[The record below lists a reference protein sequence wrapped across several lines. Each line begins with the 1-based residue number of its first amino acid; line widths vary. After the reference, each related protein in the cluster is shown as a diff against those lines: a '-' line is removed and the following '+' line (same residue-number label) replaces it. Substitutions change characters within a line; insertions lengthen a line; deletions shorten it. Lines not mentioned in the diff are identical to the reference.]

1 MRFPVESQAFAQ
13 LVRDLVG
20 RKVAVL
26 GHMRPDGD
34 CIGSQVALCRLLRA
48 AGADAI
54 CVNRH
59 PVPRTL
65 RAFVGDTPFL
75 VETEFTWDGHVG
87 VAVDCADLTRIGPDL
102 VGKFPQGLYGNI
114 DHHISNNRF
123 ATHHNLIIDHVA
135 AAAEILAEFAHDL
148 GLLVDPVVAQA
159 LYVGL
164 ATDTG
169 QFRFR
174 SVTPE
179 VFDVAARLV
188 RHGASPEAASASLYE
203 QDTFGRLDLLGRF
216 LKSLEISDGGR
227 ICSGVIPLGTFEA
240 TGTTKEDTE
249 GLVDYPRCIEGVDIA
264 VLMEELK
271 DGIKGSL
278 RAKDPVYRLDLLAK
292 KLNGGGHTLAAGFN
306 LHGAKLAADK
316 ERILSLIAAHIRE
329 TDAARDGES

>member
-1 MRFPVESQAFAQ
+1 MRFPAESRMFAQ
-13 LVRDLVG
+13 MLAELRG
-20 RKVAVL
+20 KKVAVL

-34 CIGSQVALCRLLRA
+34 CIGSQVALCRLLNG
-48 AGADAI
+48 AGAHAV

-65 RAFVGDTPFL
+65 RAFVGDTPFFI
-75 VETEFTWDGHVG
+75 ETGFESDGHIAVS
-87 VAVDCADLTRIGPDL
+87 VDCADLTRIGPDL
-102 VGKFPQGLYGNI
+102 VGKFPAGLYANI
-114 DHHISNNRF
+114 DHHLSNNRF
-123 ATHHNLIIDHVA
+123 ASHVNLVIDHVS

-148 GLLVDPVVAQA
+148 GLTVDAVTAQA

-188 RHGASPEAASASLYE
+188 RLGASPERASASLYE

-216 LKSLEISDGGR
+216 LKSLELSDNGR

-240 TGTTKEDTE
+240 TGTSKEDTE
-249 GLVDYPRCIEGVDIA
+249 GMVDYARCIDGVDVA
-264 VLMEELK
+264 VLLEELK

-278 RAKDPVYRLDLLAK
+278 RAKDPVYRLDLLAR
-292 KLNGGGHTLAAGFN
+292 KLNGGGHALAAGFN
-306 LHGAKLAADK
+306 LHGARLAGDK
-316 ERILSLIAAHIRE
+316 QRILGIIATHIRE
-329 TDAARDGES
+329 TDAARDSEA